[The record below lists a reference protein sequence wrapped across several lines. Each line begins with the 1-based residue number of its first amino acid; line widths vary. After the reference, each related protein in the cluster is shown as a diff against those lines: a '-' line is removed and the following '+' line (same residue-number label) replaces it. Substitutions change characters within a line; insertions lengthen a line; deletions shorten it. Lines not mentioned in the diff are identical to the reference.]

1 MLTPPPPPQEL
12 AANTQYGEHCAKLNT
27 TLNDVKAHYLKE
39 KSTYEATLAAEKLR
53 FLNMRKHWAEHFD
66 RMKAGNEALAEQV
79 EALTTDRTAIL
90 DTLKRGVEQ
99 FEVIV
104 DAAYELGGES
114 LLQIT
119 AKDLARFTAECK
131 SAVTGLCEW
140 TLSSSK
146 LSPRLHDGVLTPVKI
161 DPNALG
167 FCKPVL
173 TPTLKAKVANHDQLR
188 KERDGRRALE
198 EQLALRRELESPL
211 ESYLEHFEE
220 GALGDILAG
229 PGDLRY
235 VHTYWS
241 RPRVQF
247 SLPPSLLERPLQVVY
262 GTPVNPHNS
271 PVESDDEY

>member
-12 AANTQYGEHCAKLNT
+12 AANTHYGEHCAKLNT
-27 TLNDVKAHYLKE
+27 TLNDVKAHYLTE
-39 KSTYEATLAAEKLR
+39 KSTYEATLAAEKRGSSTCASTGRALR
-53 FLNMRKHWAEHFD
+53 LHEG
-66 RMKAGNEALAEQV
+66 GNEALAEWV
-79 EALTTDRTAIL
+79 EALTPDRTAIL

-104 DAAYELGGES
+104 DAAYESGSES

-119 AKDLARFTAECK
+119 AKDLARFTADCK

-167 FCKPVL
+167 SPSR
-173 TPTLKAKVANHDQLR
+173 PHADAQGEGR
-188 KERDGRRALE
+188 QPRPAPQGARRAPRARGE
-198 EQLALRRELESPL
+198 LALRRELESPL

-220 GALGDILAG
+220 GALGDILGGARATVPTG
-229 PGDLRY
+229 RWHYATSTCTGHALRR
-235 VHTYWS
+235 S
-241 RPRVQF
+241 
-247 SLPPSLLERPLQVVY
+247 PPPFL
-262 GTPVNPHNS
+262 
-271 PVESDDEY
+271 